1 MIKIAHNKKDNI
13 AKLIALITAIV
24 LWFIVMN
31 EQNPPADMTYQVPL
45 HVKNVQADHFVS
57 HDNDVVE
64 VVVRGPRSIVASVP
78 EDEFYAYLDM
88 ADLADGHHKVKVHV
102 AVPSGL
108 ELVGVTPDKCDI
120 TLDKM
125 VQETRKVELAYS
137 GLATEGVKVDEV
149 KTEVEK
155 VKLDGPSLLV
165 GQVAK
170 VVAHI
175 DLDKKEQDFSEEVDI
190 IAVDSTG
197 NEISGVTITPNKTS
211 IKGKV
216 ISVPVEKTVDV
227 NFQMIGELPA
237 ELALKGLKADADT
250 IVISGYRPNV
260 EKVKSLKTEPLNLSN
275 ITGSTTVA
283 LSILFPEGIS
293 ADKQTITVTIDVV
306 RKAR

>member
-31 EQNPPADMTYQVPL
+31 EQNPPADVTYQVPL

-57 HDNDVVE
+57 HDNDMVE

-88 ADLADGHHKVKVHV
+88 ADVAEGYHKVKVHV
-102 AVPSGL
+102 VVPSGL

-137 GLATEGVKVDEV
+137 GLATEGVKVDAV
-149 KTEVEK
+149 KTEIEK

-190 IAVDSTG
+190 IAVDSAG

-237 ELALKGLKADADT
+237 ELALKGLKADADK

-260 EKVKSLKTEPLNLSN
+260 EKVTSLKTEPLNLSN

-293 ADKQTITVTIDVV
+293 ADKQTIIVTIDVV

>member
-57 HDNDVVE
+57 HDNDTVE

-88 ADLADGHHKVKVHV
+88 ADLAEGYHKVKVHV
-102 AVPSGL
+102 VVPSGL

-165 GQVAK
+165 SQVAK

-190 IAVDSTG
+190 IAVDSAG

-250 IVISGYRPNV
+250 IVISGYRSNV
-260 EKVKSLKTEPLNLSN
+260 EKVTSLKTEPLNLSN

-293 ADKQTITVTIDVV
+293 ANKQTITVTIDVV

>member
-31 EQNPPADMTYQVPL
+31 EQNPPADVTYQVPL
-45 HVKNVQADHFVS
+45 HVKNVQADHFVG
-57 HDNDVVE
+57 HDNDMVE

-88 ADLADGHHKVKVHV
+88 ADVAEGYHKVKVHV
-102 AVPSGL
+102 VVPSGL

-137 GLATEGVKVDEV
+137 GLATEGVKVDAV
-149 KTEVEK
+149 KTEIEK

-190 IAVDSTG
+190 IAVDSAG

-237 ELALKGLKADADT
+237 ELALKGLKADADK

-260 EKVKSLKTEPLNLSN
+260 EKVTSLKTEPLNLSN

-293 ADKQTITVTIDVV
+293 ADKQTIIVTIDVV

>member
-31 EQNPPADMTYQVPL
+31 EQNPPADVTYQVPL

-57 HDNDVVE
+57 HDNDMVE

-88 ADLADGHHKVKVHV
+88 ADVAEGYHKVKVHV
-102 AVPSGL
+102 VVPSGL

-137 GLATEGVKVDEV
+137 GLATEGVKVDAV
-149 KTEVEK
+149 KTEIEK

-190 IAVDSTG
+190 IAVDSAG

-237 ELALKGLKADADT
+237 ELALKGLKADADK

-260 EKVKSLKTEPLNLSN
+260 EKVTLLKTEPLNLSN

-293 ADKQTITVTIDVV
+293 ADKQTIIVTIDVV

>member
-13 AKLIALITAIV
+13 AKLIALITAIA

-31 EQNPPADMTYQVPL
+31 EQNPPADVTYQVPL
-45 HVKNVQADHFVS
+45 HVRNVQADHFVS
-57 HDNDVVE
+57 YDNDTVE

-78 EDEFYAYLDM
+78 EDEFYAYIDM
-88 ADLADGHHKVKVHV
+88 ADLTEGYHKVKVHV
-102 AVPSGL
+102 VVPSGL
-108 ELVGVTPDKCDI
+108 ELVGVSPDKCDV

-125 VQETRKVELAYS
+125 VAENRKVELAYS

-155 VKLDGPSLLV
+155 VKLEGASLLV

-175 DLDKKEQDFSEEVDI
+175 NLDKKDEDFSEEVDI
-190 IAVDSTG
+190 VAVDSEG
-197 NEISGVTITPNKTS
+197 KEVSGVTVTPNKTS

-216 ISVPVEKTVDV
+216 ISVPIEKTVDV
-227 NFQMIGELPA
+227 TFQMIGELPA
-237 ELALKGLKADADT
+237 ELALKGIKADADT
-250 IVISGYRPNV
+250 VVISGYRPNV
-260 EKVKSLKTEPLNLSN
+260 EKVTSLKTEPLNLSN
-275 ITGSTTVA
+275 IMGSTTVA

-293 ADKQTITVTIDVV
+293 AEKQTITVTIDVIK
-306 RKAR
+306 KAR